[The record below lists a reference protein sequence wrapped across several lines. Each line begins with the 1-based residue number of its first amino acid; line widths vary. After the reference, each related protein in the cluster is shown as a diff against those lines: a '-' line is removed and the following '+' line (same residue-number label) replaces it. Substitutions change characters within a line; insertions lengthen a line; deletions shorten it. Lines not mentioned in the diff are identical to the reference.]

1 MNKSLLVIS
10 HTEHYRNVRGDVVG
24 WEATVREID
33 ELATI
38 FEHVIHAACFYSGA
52 VPSGVAGYSRSNVT
66 FIPLPPFGGK
76 GLRKL
81 SIFYTAP
88 VIIWKVFSVLKR
100 VTHFQFRAPTSM
112 GVYLIPL
119 LTWFSKKGGWFK
131 FAGNWAEQ
139 NPPLSYYLQRRFLAE
154 CQSRPVTINGKWK
167 NQPHH
172 CFTFE
177 NPCLDHSNL
186 ISGSKSLKRKSFMPP
201 FTLCFS
207 GRLENAK
214 GVNRILDSLMNLT
227 NPGLIKVVHFV
238 GDGDQRFQYEH
249 VASKLPI
256 RCIFHGFLSRD
267 QLFKIFEEADFFL
280 LPSTAS
286 EGFPK
291 VVAEAAN
298 FGCVP
303 VVSNISSIPQYVDD
317 NCGFVWDTRND
328 FTNYLSQVLNSTP
341 EALKVRADRAHTM
354 ATHFTY
360 TRYIDR
366 INQEVLN

>member
-1 MNKSLLVIS
+1 
-10 HTEHYRNVRGDVVG
+10 
-24 WEATVREID
+24 
-33 ELATI
+33 
-38 FEHVIHAACFYSGA
+38 
-52 VPSGVAGYSRSNVT
+52 
-66 FIPLPPFGGK
+66 
-76 GLRKL
+76 
-81 SIFYTAP
+81 
-88 VIIWKVFSVLKR
+88 
-100 VTHFQFRAPTSM
+100 
-112 GVYLIPL
+112 
-119 LTWFSKKGGWFK
+119 
-131 FAGNWAEQ
+131 
-139 NPPLSYYLQRRFLAE
+139 
-154 CQSRPVTINGKWK
+154 
-167 NQPHH
+167 
-172 CFTFE
+172 
-177 NPCLDHSNL
+177 
-186 ISGSKSLKRKSFMPP
+186 
-201 FTLCFS
+201 
-207 GRLENAK
+207 
-214 GVNRILDSLMNLT
+214 MNLT

-341 EALKVRADRAHTM
+341 EALKVRAGKAHTM